1 MKTTKL
7 WNGVTLVNRSNQRIA
22 IQWRTLP
29 DGTRMALLMG
39 EAPGSISGQELGIFS
54 AIMSAAPAIFSM
66 AKKVAPGLM
75 KKGGELLSKVL
86 PGPAANM
93 LKNAIAPAA
102 QAAQKAIPK
111 AGQPRAA
118 TAAKVAPVRQ
128 LQAALMSQAR
138 PVKAV
143 RHITTNAPTPKGYT
157 KVVPVMKIDEGAFVD

>member
-1 MKTTKL
+1 MKRTQL
-7 WNGVTLVNRSNQRIA
+7 WPGVTLDNRTNQRVV

-75 KKGGELLSKVL
+75 SKAGELVSKVL

-93 LKNAIAPAA
+93 LKSALAPAA
-102 QAAQKAIPK
+102 AQAQQAIPK
-111 AGQPRAA
+111 AGAARAA
-118 TAAKVAPVRQ
+118 APAAKVAP
-128 LQAALMSQAR
+128 AAMMQQLMSQRR
-138 PVKAV
+138 PLKAV
-143 RHITTNAPTPKGYT
+143 RHITSNAPTPKGYT
-157 KVVPVMKIDEGAFVD
+157 KVVPVMKIDEGAFLD